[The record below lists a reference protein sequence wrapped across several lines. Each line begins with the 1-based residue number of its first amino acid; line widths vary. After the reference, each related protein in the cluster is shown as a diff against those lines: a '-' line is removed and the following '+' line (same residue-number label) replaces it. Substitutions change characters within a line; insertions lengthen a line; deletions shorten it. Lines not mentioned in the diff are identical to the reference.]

1 MEEDGESR
9 TQSGFFMN
17 QNEKWLKR
25 TLELAEK
32 GRGFASPNPVVGAV
46 IVKNDEVVG
55 EGFHVKFGAPH
66 AEVMALER
74 AGEAA
79 RDAALYVNLEPCCY
93 FGKTPPCVDAII
105 KAGIREVYIGTI
117 DPNPRVNGNGV
128 RILQEAGLNVRIGV
142 LESEARRINRG
153 FISIMER
160 QRPWITLKLAL
171 TADGF
176 IADATG
182 KSRWITG
189 SEARKFVLGQ
199 RRLHD
204 AVMVGMG
211 TVFKDDPGLLPED
224 RSGAVPFRV
233 ILDEALNMPQRMQL
247 VTDDYHKRTVI
258 VTGCAEKTEKIH
270 QFESAGIKII
280 QSAKDE
286 FGWLVL
292 PEVFSKLVSLGITSV
307 YCEGGSQ
314 LAGSLMAHGLVD
326 ELQIFIA
333 PKMLGEGLRALS
345 GFMRSLDQAIA
356 LEWERVEKLGADVL
370 LVGKLA

>member
-17 QNEKWLKR
+17 QTEKWLKR
-25 TLELAEK
+25 TLELAEQ
-32 GRGFASPNPVVGAV
+32 GRGFTSPNPVVGAV

-66 AEVMALER
+66 AEIMALEQ
-74 AGEAA
+74 AGKAA

-105 KAGIREVYIGTI
+105 KAGIREVFIGAI
-117 DPNPRVNGNGV
+117 DPNPRVNGAGV
-128 RILQEAGLNVRIGV
+128 RKLREAGLTVQIGI

-153 FISIMER
+153 FFTLMAK
-160 QRPWITLKLAL
+160 QRPWIALKLAL
-171 TADGF
+171 TMDGF
-176 IADATG
+176 IADPTG

-189 SEARKFVLGQ
+189 GEARNYVLEQ
-199 RRLHD
+199 RRRHD

-224 RSGAVPFRV
+224 RSGFIPYRI
-233 ILDEALNMPQRMQL
+233 ILDEALNMPLRMQL
-247 VTDDYHKRTVI
+247 ATDDFHNRTMI
-258 VTGCAEKTEKIH
+258 VTGCTEKAEKVR
-270 QFESAGIKII
+270 QFESVGIKIL
-280 QSAKDE
+280 QSSKDD
-286 FGWLVL
+286 FGWLAL
-292 PEVFSKLVSLGITSV
+292 PEVFNQLASLGITSV

-314 LAGSLMAHGLVD
+314 LAGSLITGRLVD

-333 PKMLGEGLRALS
+333 PKILGEGLRALS

-356 LEWERVEKLGADVL
+356 LEWEHVEKLGADAL
-370 LVGKLA
+370 LIGKLT